1 MEQSHKGRGRPKT
14 VNGEYNQKKYYDNF
28 KAKHNIQSET
38 CIDCGGKY
46 NYFTKYRHY
55 QTKRQLKSMT
65 EDVEDT
71 EDTEDTGTPV
81 IATEPETHDKPHKIT
96 AIHIYIVDE
105 GNQSNIGNIGNQGNQ
120 SNIGNQSN
128 LK

>member
-1 MEQSHKGRGRPKT
+1 MEQAHKGRGRPKT

-55 QTKRQLKSMT
+55 QTKRHLKSMT
-65 EDVEDT
+65 LDT
-71 EDTEDTGTPV
+71 EDTNTPSTTPV
-81 IATEPETHDKPHKIT
+81 ITELEIEHKPHKIT
-96 AIHIYIVDE
+96 EIHIYIVNE
-105 GNQSNIGNIGNQGNQ
+105 GNQSNQINTSDNQGNQ
-120 SNIGNQSN
+120 SNTSDNP
-128 LK
+128 K